1 MWIAAIVAMGIALGA
16 AFAGLADA
24 PAPADRFDVVIIDA
38 GHGGEDD
45 GARGVDGTLE
55 KALVLEVSNRLST
68 EIRRRGFKPVMTRAD
83 DTFVPLE
90 ERMGIAN
97 DARGDLFISI
107 HANSAPNPRVRGTEV
122 FHRSL
127 EASDE
132 AAQELAQRENAAFGA
147 PAVERTQH
155 SDPVLAVLGRL
166 IVDEYEKESGVFAK
180 MAEERLRQAGT
191 MRSRGAKQAPF
202 VVLTDVQMP
211 SALVE
216 IGFITNR
223 ADMKVLRTRAVQEE
237 IVNALADAVVEY
249 GHRHDALRGL
259 AAADEEESR

>member
-1 MWIAAIVAMGIALGA
+1 MVAMGAALSA
-16 AFAGLADA
+16 AFGLADA
-24 PAPADRFDVVIIDA
+24 PASASADRFDVVIIDA
-38 GHGGEDD
+38 GHGGEDE
-45 GARGVDGTLE
+45 GARGADGTLE
-55 KALVLEVSNRLST
+55 KVLVLDVSKRLSA
-68 EIRRRGFKPVMTRAD
+68 EIRRRGIAPVMTRAD
-83 DTFVPLE
+83 DSYVPLE

-97 DARGDLFISI
+97 DARGDLFVSI
-107 HANSAPNPRVRGTEV
+107 HANSARDAKVRGTEV

-132 AAQELAQRENAAFGA
+132 AAEELAQRENAAFGA

-180 MAEERLRQAGT
+180 MAEARLRDVGT

-216 IGFITNR
+216 IGFITNHE
-223 ADMKVLRTRAVQEE
+223 DVKVLRTRAVQEE
-237 IVNALADAVVEY
+237 IVNALADAIVEY

-259 AAADEEESR
+259 TAANGREPR